1 MRQEFVG
8 QEAPQAFALSSS
20 ALSNPTVLLVRG
32 DIHAIGWS
40 TNTCITSSV
49 LVLWYDCCRR
59 GPRLERLSIMVQK
72 NLFLLVRE
80 VLRALEHGKLPS
92 PALFRQLL
100 SKAGIVLVSVH
111 QCGLRMLLLL
121 CTLL

>member
-1 MRQEFVG
+1 M
-8 QEAPQAFALSSS
+8 
-20 ALSNPTVLLVRG
+20 
-32 DIHAIGWS
+32 
-40 TNTCITSSV
+40 
-49 LVLWYDCCRR
+49 LWYDCCRR
-59 GPRLERLSIMVQK
+59 GSRLERLSLMVQK